1 MTDEAGTLSAGGWDP
16 VEGAALIEALWA
28 LRAEMLDR
36 EARLAPW
43 LAETDPA
50 QRPSAI
56 NLAHYLALRH
66 VDMRDLQARLARIGV
81 SSLGRA
87 ETHVLANVD
96 KVLGILHRLSGRPWT
111 SLSAEEPIGF
121 MSGGT
126 LLTQHAQALFGSA
139 PAERRVR
146 IMVTLP
152 SSAAHDDALIEAL
165 VTAGMDV
172 ARINCAHDQGAAWI
186 AMAIRVRAATSRWN
200 AATNAWPRSRRKS
213 CGPAKRRTCR
223 WSGPRRCWRRWP
235 GPACPRAPRSPTRR
249 WAGAPSA

>member
-1 MTDEAGTLSAGGWDP
+1 MSDRSEALSPGGWDP
-16 VEGAALIEALWA
+16 VEGAALIDALWA
-28 LRAEMLDR
+28 LRTEMLER
-36 EARLAPW
+36 QARLEPW
-43 LAETDPA
+43 LAQTDPA

-111 SLSAEEPIGF
+111 SLSADEPIGF

-126 LLTQHAQALFGSA
+126 LLARHAQALFGSA
-139 PAERRVR
+139 PAERSVR

-152 SSAAHDDALIEAL
+152 SSAAHDDALIESL
-165 VTAGMDV
+165 VAAGGRAGVDV
-172 ARINCAHDQGAAWI
+172 LGD
-186 AMAIRVRAATSRWN
+186 V
-200 AATNAWPRSRRKS
+200 
-213 CGPAKRRTCR
+213 
-223 WSGPRRCWRRWP
+223 
-235 GPACPRAPRSPTRR
+235 
-249 WAGAPSA
+249 GAPD